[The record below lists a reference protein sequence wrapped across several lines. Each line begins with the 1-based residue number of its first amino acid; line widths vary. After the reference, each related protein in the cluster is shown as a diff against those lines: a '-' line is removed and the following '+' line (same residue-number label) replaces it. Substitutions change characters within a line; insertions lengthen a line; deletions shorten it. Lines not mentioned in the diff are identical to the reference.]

1 MKDTIVHLKNRFKEV
16 MQKDLWD
23 LLGSVQEVDSVPTL
37 SRSSLLTT
45 DQVFNEAFMPKRA
58 TALSQQD
65 PKSPTKPGGGGVAG
79 AKSYNS
85 RSGVI
90 FGILTQMKD
99 EFGKNLI
106 AAQKEEMEALIAYH
120 EMKSAK
126 EAELTAARK
135 AVDTKTQDLAD
146 TQAKV
151 AQAKQDL
158 E

>member
-1 MKDTIVHLKNRFKEV
+1 MSRR
-16 MQKDLWD
+16 
-23 LLGSVQEVDSVPTL
+23 PT
-37 SRSSLLTT
+37 
-45 DQVFNEAFMPKRA
+45 A
-58 TALSQQD
+58 ALDQQD
-65 PKSPTKPGGGGVAG
+65 PESPTKPGGGGVAG

-126 EAELTAARK
+126 EAELAAARK

-146 TQAKV
+146 TTAKV

-158 E
+158 EDTQKAMAADQEFLVDLKEKCAVAAKEYAARSKARSEEIVGIGEVLQ